1 MNRKF
6 KLFFSLASLCLS
18 VAMLCFGVYSAMSVS
33 YTVNGSV
40 SYEVNDVFARIDLSV
55 YRSMQ
60 GSPIDDHSANES
72 TILNAESENINGF
85 DLLENY
91 HDTVSTYD
99 PDDPEIGSVVKP
111 GEDLQATY
119 PYDKTGSPLELTYGT
134 PEDSNE
140 LSYAFYIVLDI
151 TNYGSETINAQITAP
166 SSLEN
171 TILRDSGNVE
181 ITADGTER
189 IVLGLALDDV
199 TTGISADFQYTITIS
214 CGELPEPE
222 PITDMTFTFNEDNKT
237 ATLASYTGSGGDV
250 VIPETIGA
258 IEQTTKTGQY
268 ADIKSLMTSLA
279 VPSTAIVDMYLVGD
293 ISYTSGNEPKVAK
306 NQMISLWAMNNKDAE
321 YTNIKIEC
329 KNSYTL
335 TVSASD
341 MKNDVERSMLYG
353 PAAGYIEASQDNPT
367 ILDTMSMSYT
377 IRLNNKEFSVDKNA
391 VMQFIGSNSGELAE
405 YMSSLQSILGSSME
419 EITISF
425 EDIIYGGEATEGDEY
440 TVTSITDGSSSIG
453 PLDGI
458 MPMFPSTVKSISLPN
473 TLTYIQYRAFEGTQW
488 LEGLRNQEGYN
499 GIITSRDGST
509 KYYLETP
516 QGVQLTAQYVNNIL
530 QDVQVIGGRAFYQ
543 TELSGDIVIPNGVKG
558 IGLEAFSDTTISS
571 VTFEDGS
578 QLENIDSF
586 AFRYCSNLT
595 SIEIPSSVTSIGEAA
610 FYNCSALKKVNI
622 IDIDAWA
629 MIDFGANA
637 NPLENAGAGLYLLDE
652 KLVTEVTLTTA
663 TMIRYSAF
671 SGYGFLTRIE
681 IPSSVTSIGE
691 WAFSHCSALETVT
704 FEDNSQLESIGSYAF
719 QSCSA
724 LTSIEIPSRVT
735 SIGSGAFSSCSN
747 LTSIEIPNSVTSI
760 GSAAFSSCSALE
772 KVNITDIDAW
782 AMIDFRGNPTNP
794 FENAGAGLYLN
805 GELVTE
811 VTLTTATKIGDDAF
825 SGYDLLTSIT
835 IPSSVTSIG
844 YSAFSGCSALET
856 VTFGEDSKLASIG
869 SYAFSGC
876 SSLTS
881 IEIPSSVTSIGR
893 NAFSDCDALATVT
906 FEEADSVW
914 VLSDSSSTEISISAH
929 TSETLAD
936 YLTSN
941 YYNYTWTKKQ

>member
-40 SYEVNDVFARIDLSV
+40 SYEIQDVFVKLDLSV

-91 HDTVSTYD
+91 HDTVSTYN

-151 TNYGSETINAQITAP
+151 TNYGSEIINATVNDSVSA
-166 SSLEN
+166 EN
-171 TILRDSGNVE
+171 TISQKTSDIELTAGGSG
-181 ITADGTER
+181 R
-189 IVLGLALDDV
+189 IVLGLALGDV
-199 TTGISADFQYTITIS
+199 TKGITSAGFTYTITIS

-258 IEQTTKTGQY
+258 IEQTTKTLGPY
-268 ADIKSLMTSLA
+268 TDINTLMRSLA

-306 NQMISLWAMNNKDAE
+306 NQMISLWAMNNKNAE

-353 PAAGYIEASQDNPT
+353 PAAGYIGAGDQT

-377 IRLNNKEFSVDKNA
+377 IRLNNKEFYIDKNA
-391 VMQFIGSNSGELAE
+391 IMQAMESNSGELTE
-405 YMSSLQSILGSSME
+405 YMLSLQPILDSSTE

-425 EDIIYGGEATEGDEY
+425 EDIKYNYTATNGADY
-440 TVTSITDGSSSIG
+440 TITSITDGSSSIG
-453 PLDGI
+453 PLDEI

-637 NPLENAGAGLYLLDE
+637 NPLENAGAGLYLDE

-663 TMIRYSAF
+663 TMIRY
-671 SGYGFLTRIE
+671 R
-681 IPSSVTSIGE
+681 
-691 WAFSHCSALETVT
+691 
-704 FEDNSQLESIGSYAF
+704 
-719 QSCSA
+719 
-724 LTSIEIPSRVT
+724 
-735 SIGSGAFSSCSN
+735 
-747 LTSIEIPNSVTSI
+747 
-760 GSAAFSSCSALE
+760 
-772 KVNITDIDAW
+772 
-782 AMIDFRGNPTNP
+782 
-794 FENAGAGLYLN
+794 
-805 GELVTE
+805 
-811 VTLTTATKIGDDAF
+811 
-825 SGYDLLTSIT
+825 
-835 IPSSVTSIG
+835 
-844 YSAFSGCSALET
+844 
-856 VTFGEDSKLASIG
+856 
-869 SYAFSGC
+869 AFSGC

-906 FEEADSVW
+906 FEDTTTEWTVTSG
-914 VLSDSSSTEISISAH
+914 STSNTIKSQELQSPSTMA
-929 TSETLAD
+929 T

-941 YYNYTWTKKQ
+941 YDYYTWTKKQ